1 MPHFKGGC
9 HISPGEGGGQAA
21 GGVWKSREGAEGG
34 ADSTMDGDF
43 ERSRLG
49 KERQMPY
56 GLSGRFESVERGG
69 ALNPSFSGRGWTR
82 LPRIASIV
90 ANIAL

>member
-1 MPHFKGGC
+1 MHSESSSPVPHFKGGR

-56 GLSGRFESVERGG
+56 GLS
-69 ALNPSFSGRGWTR
+69 
-82 LPRIASIV
+82 
-90 ANIAL
+90 

>member
-1 MPHFKGGC
+1 MQIDGQDRARGAAQCDSQPVSEIVELMHSESSSPVPHFKGGC

-56 GLSGRFESVERGG
+56 GLS
-69 ALNPSFSGRGWTR
+69 
-82 LPRIASIV
+82 
-90 ANIAL
+90 